1 MHGMIILGPAGSG
14 KTTLGK
20 FVADKMEIAFL
31 DIDEYIWRND
41 TEKPYS
47 VMYSKEEKISN
58 LMEAVQKAKEFVMAG
73 SMSSFHE
80 YFDPMFL
87 LAVYLTADAKV
98 RVKRIHEREQKEFGD
113 RILPGGDMYEEHQQ
127 FLNDAAN
134 YDGNAA
140 SCNKSQHE
148 LWLNQIGCPD
158 AETQW
163 RRFTGKERKS
173 NCRNISA
180 DIFGGKKRCR
190 SELQM
195 KMTWKR

>member
-148 LWLNQIGCPD
+148 LWLNQIGCPVLKFNGED
-158 AETQW
+158 SLEKNAKVIIETY
-163 RRFTGKERKS
+163 RR
-173 NCRNISA
+173 ISSEV
-180 DIFGGKKRCR
+180 KK
-190 SELQM
+190 
-195 KMTWKR
+195 

>member
-148 LWLNQIGCPD
+148 LWLNLIGCPVLKLNGEDSLEKNAKVIIETYRRISSEGKSD
-158 AETQW
+158 ADQ
-163 RRFTGKERKS
+163 
-173 NCRNISA
+173 NC
-180 DIFGGKKRCR
+180 K
-190 SELQM
+190 
-195 KMTWKR
+195 

>member
-1 MHGMIILGPAGSG
+1 MHGMIIFGPAGSG
-14 KTTLGK
+14 KTTLDK

-47 VMYSKEEKISN
+47 VMYSKEEKIRN

-73 SMSSFHE
+73 SMNSFHE

-98 RVKRIHEREQKEFGD
+98 RVTRIHEREQKEFGD

-148 LWLNQIGCPD
+148 LWLNQIGCPVLKLNGED
-158 AETQW
+158 SLEKNAKVIIETY
-163 RRFTGKERKS
+163 RRISSEGKS
-173 NCRNISA
+173 DSDQNC
-180 DIFGGKKRCR
+180 K
-190 SELQM
+190 
-195 KMTWKR
+195 